1 MFDFKAPSRF
11 AAFSLA
17 VLAIILFPGTG
28 CKPPKQQ
35 AGPPEKITIAY
46 STAFNAV
53 LVHIAFVKGY
63 FAEERLDAAP
73 QAHAFGKVALQA
85 VIEGKADLATVADT
99 PVMFAVMEGRK
110 IAVLAAIQT
119 SERNTGIVAR
129 RDRGI
134 SKSSDLKGKTIG
146 VTRGTTSDF
155 FAESFLLV
163 QGIDRKQVR
172 IIDLKPDEMA
182 AALVTGK
189 VDAATSWNPVLIRMQ
204 KDLGN
209 KVLTFY
215 GETLYTET
223 FCVTAGQDFVQ
234 KNPETIRKV
243 LKALIKAEAFARQN
257 PEESRRLVAEFVK
270 ADKAYLDETWGLY
283 DYRVTLDQALL
294 VNLEEQT
301 RWALKNR
308 LTKRQDMPNYLDFI
322 YVDGLQAVKPEAVR
336 IIR

>member
-11 AAFSLA
+11 AAFFLA
-17 VLAIILFPGTG
+17 TFAVILFSGTG
-28 CKPPKQQ
+28 CQQ
-35 AGPPEKITIAY
+35 QTGPTEKITIAFP
-46 STAFNAV
+46 TTFNGS
-53 LVHIAFVKGY
+53 LVPIAFVRGY
-63 FAEERLDAAP
+63 FTEEGLDATL
-73 QAHAFGKVALQA
+73 QLHTFGKQALNA
-85 VIEGKADLATVADT
+85 MIEGKADLATVADT
-99 PVMFAVMEGRK
+99 PTMFAVMEGRK

-146 VTRGTTSDF
+146 VTRGTASDF

-182 AALVTGK
+182 AALITGK

-270 ADKAYLDETWGLY
+270 ADKALLDEVWDVHTF
-283 DYRVTLDQALL
+283 RVILDQALL

-308 LTKRQDMPNYLDFI
+308 LTKRQDMPNYFDFI